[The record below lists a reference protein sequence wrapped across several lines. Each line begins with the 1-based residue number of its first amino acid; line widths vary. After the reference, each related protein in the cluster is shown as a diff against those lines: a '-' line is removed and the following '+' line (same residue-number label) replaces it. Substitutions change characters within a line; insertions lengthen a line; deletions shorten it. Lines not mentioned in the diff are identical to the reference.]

1 MPNPSSFSGTS
12 ATRPGCVKRLVPMPT
27 AAAINCLWSRR
38 VPVARGWSEV
48 SVLPSDAEG
57 NGTVAAILA
66 VSCLPGEHCV
76 AVGNY
81 LDGNGNQRAL
91 VENLSAG
98 SWTPSEA
105 PLPSGITVDPS
116 GSLSGVSCSI
126 STAGAAPTA
135 TRPRPSRAR
144 PPTTTTSSTS
154 TPTPAAPPP
163 RRAAPSHHSTPPQP
177 RRHRPPPPPPHH
189 NHIDP
194 SGGEPH
200 DDLMHHR
207 RLLSGCERSD
217 PRRARYGSSRSG
229 HEFGPPEP

>member
-1 MPNPSSFSGTS
+1 M
-12 ATRPGCVKRLVPMPT
+12 
-27 AAAINCLWSRR
+27 
-38 VPVARGWSEV
+38 
-48 SVLPSDAEG
+48 LPSDAEG

-81 LDGNGNQRAL
+81 LDGDGNQRAL

-135 TRPRPSRAR
+135 TTTLPTEHDHHHYHPHNLIDLDLDTDDGQHLHS
-144 PPTTTTSSTS
+144 TTTTPPST
-154 TPTPAAPPP
+154 TTTTTTTPP
-163 RRAAPSHHSTPPQP
+163 RP
-177 RRHRPPPPPPHH
+177 RR
-189 NHIDP
+189 
-194 SGGEPH
+194 
-200 DDLMHHR
+200 
-207 RLLSGCERSD
+207 
-217 PRRARYGSSRSG
+217 RRA
-229 HEFGPPEP
+229 P